1 LVIELRKNNLKEK
14 EKNKVLIIKA
24 INQNHLE
31 LGRLVEEASKYLTF
45 IKFILMKK
53 LIIILLFIP
62 IVGCKTISNIPVPKP
77 SSYELMAIAKKA
89 PLSEEESKVWS
100 YSDLKNDSIP
110 GMSLDKAYSFLQG
123 KKGVEVVVGVV
134 DSGTDLLHEDLRDV
148 AWVNVKEIENNGID
162 DDKNGYIDDINGWN
176 FLGTIYKE
184 HLEYERI
191 VKDPI
196 IADEETLKEATEFY
210 NKKVDGA
217 EANKKRYGQMLQMV
231 TNVDSTLSKYFKN
244 KNYSKDDVM
253 DASTDDNSLK
263 QSLSIAKQ
271 MYGNGLRS
279 LSQAIQ
285 ELNSLVDKADEL
297 LNGDSLKNEYRNIL
311 GDDPNIMDDKPYG
324 DSKTGHSIKD
334 ESHGTHVSGII
345 AASRDNKIGINGIA
359 NNVKIMAVRAVPDG
373 DEYDKDVAL
382 GLRYAVDN
390 GAKIINTSFGKGFS
404 PKKEWVFEAIEYAA
418 SKDVLIVNAAG
429 NDGNNIDFE
438 KVFPI
443 DSRDLKTEIS
453 DNFLTVGAMSAN
465 YDENLPASFSNYGKI
480 NVDVFAP
487 GVQIYSTTPENEYA
501 KFSGTSMAAPS
512 AAGVAALIRSY
523 YPKLSASQV
532 KHILM
537 NSGTLINFEVIKP
550 GSRSWEKPN
559 GEKVPFSD
567 LSVSGRIVNAYN
579 ALKMADYMINSR

>member
-1 LVIELRKNNLKEK
+1 
-14 EKNKVLIIKA
+14 
-24 INQNHLE
+24 
-31 LGRLVEEASKYLTF
+31 
-45 IKFILMKK
+45 
-53 LIIILLFIP
+53 
-62 IVGCKTISNIPVPKP
+62 
-77 SSYELMAIAKKA
+77 
-89 PLSEEESKVWS
+89 
-100 YSDLKNDSIP
+100 
-110 GMSLDKAYSFLQG
+110 
-123 KKGVEVVVGVV
+123 
-134 DSGTDLLHEDLRDV
+134 
-148 AWVNVKEIENNGID
+148 
-162 DDKNGYIDDINGWN
+162 
-176 FLGTIYKE
+176 
-184 HLEYERI
+184 
-191 VKDPI
+191 
-196 IADEETLKEATEFY
+196 
-210 NKKVDGA
+210 
-217 EANKKRYGQMLQMV
+217 
-231 TNVDSTLSKYFKN
+231 
-244 KNYSKDDVM
+244 
-253 DASTDDNSLK
+253 
-263 QSLSIAKQ
+263 

-404 PKKEWVFEAIEYAA
+404 PKKEWVFEAIQYAA

>member
-1 LVIELRKNNLKEK
+1 
-14 EKNKVLIIKA
+14 
-24 INQNHLE
+24 
-31 LGRLVEEASKYLTF
+31 
-45 IKFILMKK
+45 MKK

-62 IVGCKTISNIPVPKP
+62 IVSCKTISNIPVPKP
-77 SSYELMAIAKKA
+77 SSYELMAIAKKV

-231 TNVDSTLSKYFKN
+231 SNVDSTLSKYFKN

-253 DASTDDNSLK
+253 DASTDDNALK

-404 PKKEWVFEAIEYAA
+404 PKKEWVFEAIQYAA